1 MNLNRAEQERLSQI
15 ARGLARDDPGLARK
29 LGGSG
34 TPAVTQAG
42 MTFELLVIAT
52 ITVGLALAAVGV
64 RWQLPVCIGLGI
76 VGATVGPII
85 VGLILSPRHH

>member
-1 MNLNRAEQERLSQI
+1 MSLNRVEQERLAQI
-15 ARGLARDDPGLARK
+15 AHGLARDDPKLARK
-29 LGGSG
+29 LGGS
-34 TPAVTQAG
+34 VTQAG